1 MRSEL
6 ITAARRVVD
15 NRYTLCHAAA
25 KAARKFHRSGSRMQ
39 DTTNEVL
46 RRIAQSC
53 SQVVLHPAESEEL
66 LPQGAALA
74 D

>member
-6 ITAARRVVD
+6 ITAARRVVE
-15 NRYTLCHAAA
+15 NRYALCHAAA
-25 KAARKFHRSGSRMQ
+25 KAARKFHRSRSRMQ

-46 RRIAQSC
+46 RRIAKSR
-53 SQVVLHPAESEEL
+53 SQVVLHPAKSEEL
-66 LPQGAALA
+66 LPQGAAFA

>member
-6 ITAARRVVD
+6 ITAARRVVE

-25 KAARKFHRSGSRMQ
+25 KAARKFHKSRSRMQ

-46 RRIAQSC
+46 RRIAESP
-53 SQVVLHPAESEEL
+53 SQVALHPGESEEL
-66 LPQGAALA
+66 LPPVAAFA